1 MIRATIFCPKL
12 AQYPA
17 KGISPD
23 EVKIMY
29 ADMDLDGNYNGYTR
43 TQKENEIMNKIKA
56 QTKINNS
63 FNARAVV
70 LGDILE
76 SKLKDIDM
84 TWCKDGCIVISFDNT
99 IEEIEQLIED
109 EGLEIRAD
117 RPEIKHKV
125 RPLDPNDN
133 SKGSEEDIDE
143 IFEPLTADDKKKL
156 KSRLVIN
163 QFKLKNN

>member
-1 MIRATIFCPKL
+1 MIRATIFCPTL
-12 AQYPA
+12 SQYPA

-23 EVKIMY
+23 
-29 ADMDLDGNYNGYTR
+29 DMKTMTR
-43 TQKENEIMNKIKA
+43 GEIIE
-56 QTKINNS
+56 QTNINNS
-63 FNARAVV
+63 FNARAIV
-70 LGDILE
+70 LGEILE

-84 TWCKDGCIVISFDNT
+84 TWCKDGCIVISFDNS
-99 IEEIEQLIED
+99 IAEVEQLIED
-109 EGLEIRAD
+109 EGLEISAD

-143 IFEPLTADDKKKL
+143 VFEPLTPDDKKKL

-163 QFKLKNN
+163 QFKLKDGDM

>member
-1 MIRATIFCPKL
+1 VIRATIFSPQL

-23 EVKIMY
+23 
-29 ADMDLDGNYNGYTR
+29 DMKTMSRG
-43 TQKENEIMNKIKA
+43 EIIE
-56 QTKINNS
+56 QTNINNS
-63 FNARAVV
+63 FNARAIV
-70 LGDILE
+70 LGEILK

-84 TWCKDGCIVISFDNT
+84 TWCKDGCIVISFDNS
-99 IEEIEQLIED
+99 IAEIQNLIED

-117 RPEIKHKV
+117 RSEIKHKV

-133 SKGSEEDIDE
+133 SKGSAEDIDE
-143 IFEPLTADDKKKL
+143 VFDPLTPDDKKKL

-163 QFKLKNN
+163 QFKLKKDEDM